1 MPDNTN
7 EERLVEVLTQC
18 LFELL
23 RELVGKPEILTGP
36 RRAPPQGACIAAFI
50 GFGNED
56 IRGSFSLFGSKEVFA
71 RLHPLPPTESSR
83 DLVDWACELVNQTV
97 GRFRN
102 KMLSFNVG
110 LAFSVPQSA
119 LAEQLRISSSFDAS
133 RTPISFGI
141 NDMVL
146 ETWVELDIRPTFRF
160 GSGSSDKGPAL
171 EEGSML
177 LF

>member
-1 MPDNTN
+1 MPETTN
-7 EERLVEVLTQC
+7 EERLVEVITQC

-23 RELVGKPEILTGP
+23 RDLGGKPEILTGA
-36 RRAPPQGACIAAFI
+36 RRSPPVGPSIAAFI
-50 GFGNED
+50 GFGNANL
-56 IRGSFSLFGSKEVFA
+56 RGSFSLIGPKDVFA
-71 RLHPLPPTESSR
+71 RLHPLPATDSSR
-83 DLVDWACELVNQTV
+83 DLVDWACELVNQSV

-102 KMLSFNVG
+102 RMLSFNIS

-119 LAEQLRISSSFDAS
+119 LADQLRISSSFDAA

-141 NDMVL
+141 GDMVL
-146 ETWVELDIRPTFRF
+146 ETWVELDIKPTFRF
-160 GSGSSDKGPAL
+160 GSGASDKGPAL

>member
-1 MPDNTN
+1 MPENTN
-7 EERLVEVLTQC
+7 ETRLVEVLTQS

-23 RELVGKPEILTGP
+23 RELGGQPQILTGP
-36 RRAPPQGACIAAFI
+36 RRSPPEGVSIAAFI
-50 GFGNED
+50 GFGNAD
-56 IRGSFSLFGSKEVFA
+56 LRGAFSLFGSKEVFA
-71 RLHPLPPTESSR
+71 RLHPLPATDSSR
-83 DLVDWACELVNQTV
+83 DLVDWACELVNQSV

-102 KMLSFNVG
+102 KMLSFNVT

-119 LAEQLRISSSFDAS
+119 LAEQLRVSSSFDAS

-141 NDMVL
+141 GDMVL
-146 ETWVELDIRPTFRF
+146 ETWVELDIKPTFRF